1 MITKNE
7 KMAKEII
14 SIMEG
19 SLSENLKEQSFRDL
33 TKKEMSTEFFI
44 NILPAL
50 FKEFKNMSPSK
61 VEPLLDKIIVNS
73 LLSGFEISGNRNEHT
88 EIKVKTIKEYHS
100 YLENKN
106 DIESSVLTEHMN
118 SVINSISGSKFIVSQ
133 YKDTNDIYSDKK
145 EDIAKVQNSVRRNN
159 SGLTPEGYRYAAA
172 LIQEATLKLKDDESE
187 QQKITDLA
195 VKRLIESE
203 ISPMYIILMR
213 RLIDIAG
220 ADLSTNE
227 KMISNAINA
236 CIINNIKVVP
246 LENIPKYEKEVFS
259 QYNEKLLKT
268 YASEDIQE
276 HLGKIKDLMNFKIIT
291 NEKASTLYQKIE
303 LERKENVPQ
312 VSLNQSQKLN

>member
-7 KMAKEII
+7 KMAKEIV
-14 SIMEG
+14 SIMES
-19 SLSENLKEQSFRDL
+19 SLSENLKEQSFKDL

-50 FKEFKNMSPSK
+50 FKEFENMSPDK
-61 VEPLLDKIIVNS
+61 VEPLFDKIIINS
-73 LLSGFEISGNRNEHT
+73 LLCGFEISGTQKEHT
-88 EIKVKTIKEYHS
+88 DIKAKLIKEYFS
-100 YLENKN
+100 SLENKHT
-106 DIESSVLTEHMN
+106 IESSVLTEHMN

-145 EDIAKVQNSVRRNN
+145 EDIAKVQNSVRGNN

-172 LIQEATLKLKDDESE
+172 LIQEAALKLKDDESE

-213 RLIDIAG
+213 RLINIADT
-220 ADLSTNE
+220 DLSTNE

-259 QYNEKLLKT
+259 QYNDKLLKS

-276 HLGKIKDLMNFKIIT
+276 HLEKIKDIMAFKIIN
-291 NEKASTLYQKIE
+291 NENARTMYQKIE
-303 LERKENVPQ
+303 LERKENSPE
-312 VSLNQSQKLN
+312 VSFNQSPKLN